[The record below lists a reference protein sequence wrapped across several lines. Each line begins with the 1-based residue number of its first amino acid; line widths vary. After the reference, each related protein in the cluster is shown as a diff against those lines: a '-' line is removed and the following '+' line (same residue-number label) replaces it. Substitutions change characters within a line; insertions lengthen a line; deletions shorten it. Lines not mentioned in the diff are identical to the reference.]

1 MSDEAVF
8 TTPQCPARYLLQPE
22 DGPIV
27 QPLLERC
34 TDYFQ
39 LVTGLPPGPAE
50 AQGLFIDLPPDKTYD
65 DKILIG
71 LFDQADTLI
80 GLLDAIR
87 NYPEPGVWHIG
98 LLLIDSTHRK
108 RGRGAEVYQAF
119 EDRSRSQAAQAVRLG
134 VFEQN
139 EKAQRFW
146 QRMGFTEIEREHR
159 LFGALD
165 GILIVM
171 RRSL

>member
-1 MSDEAVF
+1 VSDDPVF
-8 TTPQCPARYLLQPE
+8 TTPQCRARYLRLG

-27 QPLLERC
+27 QALLEKC
-34 TDYFQ
+34 TDYFE

-50 AQGLFIDLPPDKTYD
+50 AQTLFTDLPPDKTYA

-71 LFDQADTLI
+71 LFDQAETLS
-80 GLLDAIR
+80 GVLDAIR
-87 NYPEPGVWHIG
+87 DYPEPGVWHIG
-98 LLLIDSTHRK
+98 LLLIDPDHRDH
-108 RGRGAEVYQAF
+108 GWGAEIYRAF
-119 EDRSRSQAAQAVRLG
+119 EDWSRGQGAQAIRLG

-146 QRMGFTEIEREHR
+146 QRMGFTEIERTCRH
-159 LFGALD
+159 FGALD